1 MTKTQEQIAQ
11 QALALP
17 ADVRAELAEKLW
29 ASLEGAEQ
37 AEIDKAWA
45 EEADRRMKA
54 IEAGEME
61 VVDGSE
67 IRKLLRESQK

>member
-1 MTKTQEQIAQ
+1 MTKTQEQITQ